1 MNITIENPHS
11 DNKNLELLRFERA
24 IFIALAEKI
33 IEVLEN
39 PNSLSQMEKEFWL
52 KRAISFNE
60 FAAED
65 SEAVKKVI
73 DILDSQTKAEN
84 ARLN

>member
-24 IFIALAEKI
+24 IFIALTEKI
-33 IEVLEN
+33 IEVLES
-39 PNSLSQMEKEFWL
+39 PNALSQTEKELWL

-60 FAAED
+60 FAAAET
-65 SEAVKKVI
+65 EAVKKVI
-73 DILDSQTKAEN
+73 DILDCQKKAEN